1 MIENKKTSI
10 ILVLRVLQRYSDE
23 EHFLTQKEI
32 INLIY
37 KDYGIE
43 LERKSVAN
51 SLMLLGDELDYDIYK
66 NPKGGWALFSRTF
79 ENSEV
84 AFLIDAIFSSRSI
97 SGNHAIKLANKVSGV
112 LSKYHQ
118 KNYNYIVKS
127 NEITRTKNKDIFF
140 AMSII
145 HEAMAK
151 SKRISF
157 CYLEYDQNGNMVP
170 RKNGYRYIVSPYYL
184 INNFGKYYILCNYRE
199 KYRPLQTFR
208 IDFLSD
214 IAIEEEWPLK
224 PLDKLEG
231 LESSFSINN
240 YLNEHIYL
248 FGSEVIS
255 STIEITNP
263 TVITAI
269 YDWFGKTAS
278 IKKQNDKL
286 IAEVKCDEDALFY
299 WCMQYSE
306 CIKVLTPSLLSE
318 RIAKEALRLVKLY
331 AETLK

>member
-10 ILVLRVLQRYSDE
+10 ILVLRVLQQYSDE

-32 INLIY
+32 IDLIY

-51 SLMLLGDELDYDIYK
+51 SLILLGDELDYDICK

-84 AFLIDAIFSSRSI
+84 AFLIDAIFSSKSI
-97 SGNHAIKLANKVSGV
+97 SGKHAIELANKALGV

-118 KNYNYIVKS
+118 KDFSYIVKS
-127 NEITRTKNKDIFF
+127 SEITRTNNKDLFF
-140 AMSII
+140 IMSII
-145 HEAMAK
+145 HEAMTK
-151 SKRISF
+151 SKRVSF
-157 CYLEYDQNGNMVP
+157 CYLEYDRNGNMVP

-184 INNFGKYYILCNYRE
+184 INNFGKYYLLCNYRE
-199 KYRPLQTFR
+199 KYRPLHTFR

-214 IAIEEEWPLK
+214 IAIEENWPIK
-224 PLDKLEG
+224 PLEKLEG
-231 LESSFSINN
+231 VNNPFSIKD
-240 YLNEHIYL
+240 YLNEHVYL
-248 FGSEVIS
+248 FGGEVIT

-263 TVITAI
+263 NAITAMH
-269 YDWFGKTAS
+269 DWFGKTIS
-278 IKKQNDKL
+278 IKKQNESL
-286 IAEVKCDEDALFY
+286 IAEVKCNEDSLFY

-306 CIKVLTPSLLSE
+306 SIKVLTPTTLVE
-318 RIAKEALRLVKLY
+318 RIAREALRLVKLY
-331 AETLK
+331 KK